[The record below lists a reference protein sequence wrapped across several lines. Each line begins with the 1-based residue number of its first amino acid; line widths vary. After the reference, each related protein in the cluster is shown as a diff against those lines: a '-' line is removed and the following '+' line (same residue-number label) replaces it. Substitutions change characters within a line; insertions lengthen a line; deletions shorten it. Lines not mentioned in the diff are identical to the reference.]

1 MQTPHIPALLRADA
15 RSIGSAFG
23 VMLAA
28 VVMMA
33 PLHASAECG
42 DGPDPGVN
50 WAGCEK
56 HRLILRQADLRG
68 AKLAGVDLS
77 VTPGD
82 TVLLHGPSGS
92 GKSSLFRAL
101 SGIWPH
107 ALGRVGLPKDTMF
120 IPQRPY
126 FPDGRLRDAL
136 AYPDPA
142 EKYTDEALK
151 EALDAALLPA
161 LTDQLDREDAWSQ
174 KLSGGER
181 QRLAIAR
188 VMLKKPAWVLADEAT
203 SALDEEA
210 EATIY
215 QRLIDRVKQAGGAL
229 VSIAHRSTLAPL
241 HRTRWALKPNAAT
254 GEGTAQYRLDV
265 SRAD

>member
-1 MQTPHIPALLRADA
+1 MRPRQFDLIAFDWDGTLFDSTALIV
-15 RSIGSAFG
+15 RSIQGAVRDVGGTVPSDTAASYVIGMGLMQALAHAAPDVPARKYAQLGQRYRHHYMAAQHELSLFEG
-23 VMLAA
+23 VLPMLA
-28 VVMMA
+28 
-33 PLHASAECG
+33 
-42 DGPDPGVN
+42 
-50 WAGCEK
+50 
-56 HRLILRQADLRG
+56 
-68 AKLAGVDLS
+68 
-77 VTPGD
+77 
-82 TVLLHGPSGS
+82 
-92 GKSSLFRAL
+92 
-101 SGIWPH
+101 
-107 ALGRVGLPKDTMF
+107 
-120 IPQRPY
+120 
-126 FPDGRLRDAL
+126 
-136 AYPDPA
+136 
-142 EKYTDEALK
+142 
-151 EALDAALLPA
+151 
-161 LTDQLDREDAWSQ
+161 DQLDREDAWNQ

-229 VSIAHRSTLAPL
+229 VSIAHRSTLASL